1 MFDIGFWELVLI
13 SVVGLVV
20 LGPERLPVAIR
31 SVSKF
36 IGSAKSMANSVKDEL
51 SHELKVQELQE
62 NLRKAEQMGMEDLSP
77 ELKKSVDELKQLLLK
92 FSVHTLSLSLIS
104 QVRLKRVTLRLRIM
118 NHFRSTVRHQLRQIK
133 KPNSLARRSREVL
146 ELISIRAAPFRSS
159 LLRGLTCLRLSRH
172 SL

>member
-36 IGSAKSMANSVKDEL
+36 VGQAKSMANSVKDEL

-62 NLRKAEQMGMEDLSP
+62 NLRKAEKMGMEDLSP
-77 ELKKSVDELKQLLLK
+77 DLQASVDELKQAAADVQRPYAK
-92 FSVHTLSLSLIS
+92 PESDKPSETKSSVTEAVESETIQVNTQASALSD
-104 QVRLKRVTLRLRIM
+104 
-118 NHFRSTVRHQLRQIK
+118 K
-133 KPNSLARRSREVL
+133 KAE
-146 ELISIRAAPFRSS
+146 
-159 LLRGLTCLRLSRH
+159 
-172 SL
+172 

>member
-77 ELKKSVDELKQLLLK
+77 ELKKSVDELKQAAAEVQRPYAK
-92 FSVHTLSLSLIS
+92 PESDKPSEAQTSHAETADHESI
-104 QVRLKRVTLRLRIM
+104 
-118 NHFRSTVRHQLRQIK
+118 QINSEASATPDK
-133 KPNSLARRSREVL
+133 KAE
-146 ELISIRAAPFRSS
+146 
-159 LLRGLTCLRLSRH
+159 
-172 SL
+172 

>member
-36 IGSAKSMANSVKDEL
+36 VRQAKSMANSVKDEL

-62 NLRKAEQMGMEDLSP
+62 NLRKAEKMGMEDLSP
-77 ELKKSVDELKQLLLK
+77 DLKASVDELKQAAAEVQRPYAK
-92 FSVHTLSLSLIS
+92 PESDKPSETKPSVTETVESETI
-104 QVRLKRVTLRLRIM
+104 QV
-118 NHFRSTVRHQLRQIK
+118 NSEASAPSDK
-133 KPNSLARRSREVL
+133 KAE
-146 ELISIRAAPFRSS
+146 
-159 LLRGLTCLRLSRH
+159 
-172 SL
+172 

>member
-77 ELKKSVDELKQLLLK
+77 ELKKSVDELKQAAAEVQRPYAK
-92 FSVHTLSLSLIS
+92 PESDKPSETTPSVTETVESETI
-104 QVRLKRVTLRLRIM
+104 QV
-118 NHFRSTVRHQLRQIK
+118 NSEASGPSDK
-133 KPNSLARRSREVL
+133 KAE
-146 ELISIRAAPFRSS
+146 
-159 LLRGLTCLRLSRH
+159 
-172 SL
+172 